1 MSAGRTLALAVL
13 AIGGLTFAGA
23 NVHAQ
28 DSERASLVFSDV
40 TVLDGVG
47 GATDSAT
54 VVVANGRIG
63 GSAPDGARTISI
75 PGAVLAPGFIESSGR
90 LGYASQEA
98 EITREMTALVSA
110 RDLANPRHQAFREG
124 AREGCTTIVL
134 VPGSRNVVGGLSQA
148 HHSWSKTG
156 RAVPIRSAPSS
167 LHAALSR
174 FPSTGNF
181 PPRFGPT
188 TSIYARRPTTRMGVV
203 WLLRQTFL
211 AAKGVQEPPNA
222 ADLTPYQDVIAGRR
236 PLRVSVHRMQDVNA
250 VLRLAD
256 EVDMQVAFDN
266 AEEAYLRRDELAKRG
281 IPVVVGPF
289 PDIRT
294 GAGPDR
300 TDTALTNATMLH
312 EAGVKVALTAG
323 NSGARWLRE
332 QGMFAVRYGL
342 SRDEALAALTSIP
355 ADLCG
360 LKDRGRI
367 ADGAHADV
375 VLWSGHPLK
384 PTSRML
390 MVVIDG
396 SVVFDRTRKD
406 KR

>member
-1 MSAGRTLALAVL
+1 MNAARRLALVALAVGL
-13 AIGGLTFAGA
+13 ASMASA
-23 NVHAQ
+23 VRAQ
-28 DSERASLVFSDV
+28 DGRRAALVFSDV

-47 GATDSAT
+47 GTSEAAT

-63 GSAPDGARTISI
+63 GTAPDGARTISV
-75 PGAVLAPGFIESSGR
+75 PGAVLAPGFVEPAAR
-90 LGYASQEA
+90 LGYASEEA
-98 EITREMTALVSA
+98 EVTREMTAFVSA
-110 RDLANPRHQAFREG
+110 RDLANPRHQAFREA
-124 AREGCTTIVL
+124 AREGCTTVVL
-134 VPGSRNVVGGLSQA
+134 VPGPRNVVGGLSQA
-148 HHSWSKTG
+148 FHAWSTTG
-156 RAVPIRSAPSS
+156 RAVPIRGAPSS

-174 FPSTGNF
+174 YPSLGNF
-181 PPRFGPT
+181 PPRYGPT

-211 AAKGVQEPPNA
+211 AAKGVQEPPNE
-222 ADLTPYQDVIAGRR
+222 ADLTPYQDVLAGRR
-236 PLRVSVHRMQDVNA
+236 PLRVSLHRMQDVNA

-256 EVDMQVAFDN
+256 EVGMKLALDN

-281 IPVVVGPF
+281 VPVVVGPI

-294 GAGPDR
+294 GAGPDN
-300 TDTALTNATMLH
+300 TDTALMNATMLH

-323 NSGARWLRE
+323 NTGGRWLRE
-332 QGMFAVRYGL
+332 QGMFAVRYGMT
-342 SRDEALAALTSIP
+342 SDEALAALTSVP

-360 LKDRGRI
+360 LSDRGRI
-367 ADGAHADV
+367 AEGAHADV

-396 SVVFDRTRKD
+396 SVVFDRTGKD
-406 KR
+406 N